1 MTPKG
6 RLIIMGGNDA
16 EAVHEADQETLKAQF
31 PAYEIFRLLS
41 DRKNDRI
48 EMITASPDAME
59 AMTAEYSAA
68 LQQEGYSNFGF
79 IHLKNNRE
87 DYHPRILAAKVV
99 FFIDDSPD
107 LCETLKDSSLIKLIY
122 KKYLLEEEFTVAGI
136 NAGGMF
142 ISSLFLSNKEIHPG
156 LGFIN
161 HCIIDTRF
169 RHGTRFKNLVKAV
182 ISHRECLGI
191 GLNKGMALVIEK
203 GYQARCIGSSSMIVV
218 NAKNV
223 RRKKPGKR
231 FCVFAKNLKGRILTA
246 GSTLN
251 LISGDLIREIPFD
264 YNLNFTNRNTRQ

>member
-6 RLIIMGGNDA
+6 RLIIIGGNESD
-16 EAVHEADQETLKAQF
+16 EVYEADQEPVKAQL

-41 DRKNDRI
+41 DRKKDRI
-48 EMITASPDAME
+48 EMITAFPETAE
-59 AMTAEYSAA
+59 AEYSVA
-68 LQQEGYSNFGF
+68 LQRDGYTNFGF

-107 LCETLKDSSLIKLIY
+107 LCETLKNSSLTKLMY
-122 KKYLLEEEFTVAGI
+122 KKYLLEEEFTIAGI

-142 ISSLFLSNKEIHPG
+142 ISSLFLNEKEVHPG
-156 LGFIN
+156 LGFISN
-161 HCIIDTRF
+161 CIIDTKF

-182 ISHRECLGI
+182 VSNRECLGI
-191 GLNKGMALVIEK
+191 GLSKGMALVIEK
-203 GYQARCIGSSSMIVV
+203 GYKAQCIGNSSMIVV

-223 RRKKPGKR
+223 RRKKPRKG
-231 FCVFAKNLKGRILTA
+231 FSVFAKNLKGHILTA

-251 LISGDLIREIPFD
+251 LISGDLVREIPFD